1 MEFGRPKALR
11 TSGIDLASQK
21 GVCSIRIGEKRPH
34 ARRERSGRTAN
45 SRAHAY
51 SPIDSIGHFDLSD
64 GRRYEAEARTVRR
77 SVKNYVG

>member
-1 MEFGRPKALR
+1 MEIGRPKALR

-45 SRAHAY
+45 GRAHAY
-51 SPIDSIGHFDLSD
+51 SPIDSIGHFDLSN
-64 GRRYEAEARTVRR
+64 GRRYEAEASTVRR